1 MRTGMQSTGTN
12 LTWNPS
18 SLPFSSQ
25 MLNPSSV
32 QEARRKE
39 LEFVRDDGVST
50 KVPAE
55 QAHGKRKIGVE
66 WVDVDK

>member
-1 MRTGMQSTGTN
+1 
-12 LTWNPS
+12 
-18 SLPFSSQ
+18 